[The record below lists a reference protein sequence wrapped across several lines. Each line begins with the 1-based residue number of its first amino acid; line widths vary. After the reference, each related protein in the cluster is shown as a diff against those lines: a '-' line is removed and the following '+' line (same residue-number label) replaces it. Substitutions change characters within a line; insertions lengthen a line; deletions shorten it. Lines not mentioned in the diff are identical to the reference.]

1 MVGCVNK
8 MGVILV
14 ESLQENYHGAA
25 IWGCF

>member
-14 ESLQENYHGAA
+14 ESLLGNYHGAA